1 MSRFHARYP
10 MESVH
15 LDIPGPFNI
24 SESGNRYVLMMVD
37 QFTKWVE
44 MSAIPEQSALIIA
57 QKFVHFIV
65 TFGCPLEVHTDQAR
79 NFDGNL
85 FKALCDVL
93 EIAKKNKR
101 NSVPSIIERTG

>member
-1 MSRFHARYP
+1 
-10 MESVH
+10 MERIH
-15 LDIPGPFNI
+15 LDIPGPFNT
-24 SESGNRYVLMMVD
+24 SESGNRYVLMTMD

-57 QKFVHFIV
+57 QKFV
-65 TFGCPLEVHTDQAR
+65 TFGCPLEVHTDEAR

-93 EIAKKNKR
+93 EIAKKQAQL
-101 NSVPSIIERTG
+101 RTIHH